1 MAFVIDLEKYLW
13 KSYIFIL
20 VLTFVLLIYFILS
33 LLMNNVFVSAI
44 LAPSI
49 VGIAY
54 WLIKTKRVVFV

>member
-1 MAFVIDLEKYLW
+1 MAIVIDLEKYLW
-13 KSYIFIL
+13 KSYLFIL

-33 LLMNNVFVSAI
+33 LLMNNVFVSTI

-54 WLIKTKRVVFV
+54 WLIKTKRVVFA